1 MKIHFYQVEV
11 ENSPDD
17 LPAVLDRIR
26 GYSLEDR
33 EQAINNKPVFLEVCD
48 RTENGSYELD
58 FTQRRIQNGP
68 GYSQRGAQTTDFP
81 LADGAGFGEQTAAI
95 WSPSG
100 HLAVQYNHH
109 GVRPGTIR
117 DYLCLFLRADTDDSI
132 PVLSLLP
139 VVAAD
144 VYVRLRDSAVQTR
157 IECAIDTSR
166 LTEESAANHVALQS
180 MLRLRDETHAG
191 KATLTLS
198 VGADRRGGPLSNVL
212 RLVDRLRQ
220 DDSVE
225 RLQVKVKQD
234 VDGQTETLDLL
245 EQRETRE
252 VPDTDL
258 VLTRGRRYE
267 YRSRIAAV
275 RSVFEQWLRQQ

>member
-1 MKIHFYQVEV
+1 MKIHFYQVEL
-11 ENSPDD
+11 EHSPDD

-26 GYSLEDR
+26 RSSLANR
-33 EQAINNKPVFLEVCD
+33 ERIINDKPVFLEVCD
-48 RTENGSYELD
+48 RTSIGSYELD

-68 GYSQRGAQTTDFP
+68 GYSRRGEETTDFP
-81 LADGAGFGEQTAAI
+81 MEDGAGFGEQTAAI
-95 WSPSG
+95 WSQSG

-109 GVRPGTIR
+109 GVRSGTIR
-117 DYLCLFLRADTDDSI
+117 DYLCTFLRAATDDRI
-132 PVLSLLP
+132 PVLSLVP

-144 VYVRLRDSAVQTR
+144 AYARLRDSTVQTR
-157 IECAIDTSR
+157 IECTIDTSR
-166 LTEESAANHVALQS
+166 LTQVSATNHVALQS

-198 VGADRRGGPLSNVL
+198 LGADRRGGPLSNVL

-220 DDSVE
+220 DESVE

-234 VDGQTETLDLL
+234 VDGQTEILDLL
-245 EQRETRE
+245 EQREMRE
-252 VPDTDL
+252 IPDTDL

-275 RSVFEQWLRQQ
+275 RRVFDQWLRQR

>member
-1 MKIHFYQVEV
+1 MKIHFYQVEI

-26 GYSLEDR
+26 RYSLEHR
-33 EQAINNKPVFLEVCD
+33 ERTINNKPVFLEVCN
-48 RTENGSYELD
+48 RRPNRSYELD
-58 FTQRRIQNGP
+58 FTQRRIRNGP
-68 GYSQRGAQTTDFP
+68 GYSRRGAQTTDFP
-81 LADGAGFGEQTAAI
+81 MEDGAGFGEQTAAI

-117 DYLCLFLRADTDDSI
+117 DYLCLFLRADTDSTI

-144 VYVRLRDSAVQTR
+144 VYARLRDSAVQTR
-157 IECAIDTSR
+157 IECAVDTSR
-166 LTEESAANHVALQS
+166 LTEASAANHVALQS
-180 MLRLRDETHAG
+180 MLRLRDETRAG

-198 VGADRRGGPLSNVL
+198 VGADRRGGPLDNVL
-212 RLVDRLRQ
+212 RLVDRLRR

-225 RLQVKVKQD
+225 RLQVKVKHD

-252 VPDTDL
+252 VPDGDL
-258 VLTRGRRYE
+258 RLTRGRRYE
-267 YRSRIAAV
+267 YGSRIAAV
-275 RSVFEQWLRQQ
+275 RGVFAQWLRQR